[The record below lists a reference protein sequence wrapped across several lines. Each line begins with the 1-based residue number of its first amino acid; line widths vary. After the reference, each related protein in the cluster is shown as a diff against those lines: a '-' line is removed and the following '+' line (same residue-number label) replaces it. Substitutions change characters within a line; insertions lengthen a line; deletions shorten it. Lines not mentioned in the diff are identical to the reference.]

1 MRRTMDKAKI
11 RQVIDGVTGDPGT
24 GAVADVVPA
33 IVDALDAALNGKA
46 VEPVT
51 TRVMEADETR

>member
-1 MRRTMDKAKI
+1 MDKAKI

-46 VEPVT
+46 AKPVT